1 MEFLIENPDGMH
13 TLYTYTLLHI
23 YFQKLITLH
32 EYSWEAEKSHEG
44 DKGGVDRIYFAFD
57 SCDVCLS
64 DFWFEHTSLN
74 ILFRN

>member
-1 MEFLIENPDGMH
+1 MRHNSVQVAQLKYG
-13 TLYTYTLLHI
+13 
-23 YFQKLITLH
+23 
-32 EYSWEAEKSHEG
+32 SWEAEKSHEG

-64 DFWFEHTSLN
+64 DFWFEHTPLN